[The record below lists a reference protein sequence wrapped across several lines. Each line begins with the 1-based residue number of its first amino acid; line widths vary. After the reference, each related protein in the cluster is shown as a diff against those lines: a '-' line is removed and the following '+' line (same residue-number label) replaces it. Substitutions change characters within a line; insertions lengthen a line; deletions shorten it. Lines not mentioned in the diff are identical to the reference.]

1 MKLLVLGASGATG
14 GWLTRLAAQAGHEV
28 TALVR
33 PGSVFAPPVGVR
45 VVRGDVL
52 DPATLA
58 SALEGQNAVAS
69 CLGIRRA
76 SRAPWAGLLS
86 PPDFMTRVTALLV
99 PAMNR
104 AGVRRVAAISAGGVA
119 ESITQCSG
127 VIRWMAGAGTIG
139 VAYRDLAEMER
150 QLSASRL
157 DWLAVRPVTLMNGPP
172 TGYATRVDR
181 YGLFSIVRR
190 ADVAAWMLG
199 ALGRPTPYIDQTV
212 LLGTRVGNREPG
224 TGNRER

>member
-14 GWLTRLAAQAGHEV
+14 GWLTRMAVQAGHEV

-33 PGSVFAPPVGVR
+33 PGAKFVAPPSVR

-52 DPATLA
+52 DGSTLA
-58 SALEGQNAVAS
+58 AAMDGQDAVAC

-76 SRAPWAGLLS
+76 GKAPWSAFLS
-86 PPDFMTRVTALLV
+86 PPDLMAGVAGVLV
-99 PAMNR
+99 SAMPG
-104 AGVRRVAAISAGGVA
+104 AGVRRVVAISAGGVA

-127 VIRWMAGAGTIG
+127 VIRWMAGAGNVG

-172 TGYATRVDR
+172 TGLAGKVDR

-190 ADVAAWMLG
+190 SDVAAWMLG
-199 ALGRPTPYIDQTV
+199 ALSRPTPFVEQTV
-212 LLGTRVGNREPG
+212 LLGTIVGHRE
-224 TGNRER
+224 